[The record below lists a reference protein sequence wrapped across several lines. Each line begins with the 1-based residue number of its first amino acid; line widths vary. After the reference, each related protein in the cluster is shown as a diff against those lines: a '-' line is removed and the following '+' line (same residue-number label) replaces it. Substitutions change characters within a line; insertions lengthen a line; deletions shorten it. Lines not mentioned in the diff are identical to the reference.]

1 MTDTRFPSPVAAFGG
16 SVTCRRTSSALILA
30 GPAAHSPDE
39 RLILTL
45 VTATVPDLPDSLPG
59 ADVIALDGRHVRIA
73 SGSRD
78 WVVEMAS
85 VHVHRDIGQ
94 AFYRALPPR
103 PAPLKKRLF
112 WRVVLALAHTAAGKR
127 LLLFLRGR

>member
-1 MTDTRFPSPVAAFGG
+1 VTDTRFPSPVAAFRG

-30 GPAAHSPDE
+30 GPAADSPDE

-45 VTATVPDLPDSLPG
+45 VTATAPDLPESLAS
-59 ADVIALDGRHVRIA
+59 ADVIAVDERHVRIA
-73 SGSRD
+73 SGPRD
-78 WVVEMAS
+78 WIIETAS
-85 VHVHRDIGQ
+85 VHLHRDIGQ

-103 PAPLKKRLF
+103 AAPLKKRLF

-127 LLLFLRGR
+127 LLLSLRGR